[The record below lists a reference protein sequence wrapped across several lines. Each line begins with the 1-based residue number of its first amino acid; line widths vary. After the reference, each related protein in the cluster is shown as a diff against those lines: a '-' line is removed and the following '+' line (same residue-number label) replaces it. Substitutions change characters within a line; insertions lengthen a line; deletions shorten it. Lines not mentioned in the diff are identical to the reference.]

1 MARTLLNATNGSFL
15 TENDLQGNSFDVID
29 LNTASEFHQVPA
41 PSKATLNG
49 SVGLADHDYH
59 VMEGF
64 GARDARHEAAT
75 SDHNSFRFL
84 SNKSTQVNDAE
95 STASVLSGLSKS
107 DAAINAEGT
116 TAVQTPLKAAASI
129 SAMSTS
135 TTADSSG
142 AGAVN
147 VATATTT
154 GFPDA
159 TNTGLKAGVAMTKYN
174 GTLHITQ
181 DNAVISNMEVNGD
194 IIIDAKNVTLSNVKV
209 NSNGA
214 WTAIKVM
221 DNATGFT
228 LQDSEIDAGSGGNGV
243 YGFGTFLRNNI
254 HNMENG
260 ISLSGPSLVQDN
272 YIHTFRG
279 SAEAHYDGIEVN
291 GGSNINIVHNT
302 VVNDQNQ
309 TSAVMLDN
317 YFGGL
322 SNITVENN
330 RLVGGGYTVYLDARF
345 DGGAVDG
352 STIKLI
358 NNQVGDGAYGD
369 FAIFDS
375 KPIMSGNTDLDT
387 LPTAAIVY
395 TGTEGNDSLPLAG
408 KADAGAETYKGL
420 GGNDLLKGGAGADTL
435 DGGAGTDTASYAGST
450 AVKVSLLD
458 TVTGG
463 HATGDKL
470 ISIENLI
477 GSSYADTLTG
487 NAGNNVLA
495 GGAGGDKLDGGVGTD
510 TASYGSAT
518 VGVTASLAN
527 AAINTGEAKGDTYVS
542 IERLS
547 GSSYADKL
555 YGNSSDNMLIGNAGN
570 DVLSG
575 DGGNDVLHGGAG
587 GDKLDGGAGT
597 DMASYGSATTGVT
610 ASLAN
615 AAINTGEAKGDT
627 YVSIEQLT
635 GSSYADKLYGNSGVN
650 LLAGGSGN
658 DALDGG
664 SGNDVLY
671 GGAGA
676 DDLVGGAGADTFT
689 FKVLSDT
696 TVATSGRDT
705 ILDFSGTSGDRIDL
719 SAIDA
724 NTAASGNQAF
734 TYVGTAAFTG
744 KAGELRYVKDA
755 SDTYVYGDVNGDAK
769 ADFAIHLDDAVS
781 LAKGYFVL

>member
-1 MARTLLNATNGSFL
+1 MARTLLNATTSGFL
-15 TENDLQGNSFDVID
+15 TETDIQGNSLDVID
-29 LNTASEFHQVPA
+29 LNTASGLNNTSA

-49 SVGLADHDYH
+49 TAGLTDQDYH

-64 GARDARHEAAT
+64 GARDVRHEEAT
-75 SDHNSFRFL
+75 SDHNSFRSL
-84 SNKSTQVNDAE
+84 SNSSTQVNDAE
-95 STASVLSGLSKS
+95 STKSVLSGLSKS
-107 DAAINAEGT
+107 DTATNAEGT
-116 TAVQTPLKAAASI
+116 AAAQAPVKAAASI
-129 SAMSTS
+129 NTINTNATAESSNAAPATSSA
-135 TTADSSG
+135 AP
-142 AGAVN
+142 AN
-147 VATATTT
+147 VATATSA
-154 GFPDA
+154 GFPDE

-181 DNAVISNMEVNGD
+181 DNAVISNMEINGD
-194 IIIDAKNVTLSNVKV
+194 IIIDAKNVTVSNVKV

-254 HNMENG
+254 HDMENG

-279 SAEAHYDGIEVN
+279 SAEAHYDGVEVN

-358 NNQVGDGAYGD
+358 NNQVGKGAYGD

-375 KPIMSGNTDLDT
+375 KPVMYGNTDLDT
-387 LPTAAIVY
+387 LPAPTTVY
-395 TGTEGNDSLPLAG
+395 TGTEGNDTLPLAG

-450 AVKVSLLD
+450 AVKVNLLLG
-458 TVTGG
+458 TATGG

-487 NAGNNVLA
+487 NSGNNVLT
-495 GGAGGDKLDGGVGTD
+495 GGAGADILDGGVGRD
-510 TASYGSAT
+510 TASYTGSTAVNVNLLLGTAT
-518 VGVTASLAN
+518 GGHAAGDKLISIENLIGSSYADTLTGNSGNNVLTGGAGADKLNGGAGIDTASYEGATAGVTASLAN
-527 AAINTGEAKGDTYVS
+527 AAINTGDAKGDSYAS
-542 IERLS
+542 IEQLV

-555 YGNSSDNMLIGNAGN
+555 YGN
-570 DVLSG
+570 
-575 DGGNDVLHGGAG
+575 GGA
-587 GDKLDGGAGT
+587 
-597 DMASYGSATTGVT
+597 
-610 ASLAN
+610 N
-615 AAINTGEAKGDT
+615 
-627 YVSIEQLT
+627 QLT
-635 GSSYADKLYGNSGVN
+635 
-650 LLAGGSGN
+650 GGSGN
-658 DALDGG
+658 DVLDGG
-664 SGNDVLY
+664 SGNDVLDGGNGNDTLY

-676 DDLVGGAGADTFT
+676 DDLIGGAGADTFA
-689 FKVLSDT
+689 FKALSDS

-705 ILDFSGTSGDRIDL
+705 ILDFSGTGGDRIDV

-724 NTAASGNQAF
+724 NTSASGNQAF
-734 TYVGTAAFTG
+734 TYLGTAAFTG
-744 KAGELRYVKDA
+744 KAGELRYVKGA

-769 ADFAIHLDDAVS
+769 ADFAIHLDDAVTMT
-781 LAKGYFVL
+781 KGYFVL